1 MKKILITFGLIL
13 ASVFAVAAPSPELT
27 KLQHKSAHTIILM
40 DAGDKHAAG
49 CSATAIDEHVLLT
62 AQHCDIAGARVYI
75 DQNTSPLQ
83 RAVVVSEKYYDQNDH
98 MLLVLPGVTFKFFV
112 PYYADK
118 VRVAQQGEHVYL
130 WGNPGLMMNQYREGY
145 VSGTMN
151 FGPQTSVSEEIS
163 ASGNFSMMTVPI
175 IGGDSGSSVYSA
187 VDGQLIGITTWG
199 INGGMFLGSY
209 PLQFTQEQIDQ
220 AAGKGTLVYAPEPIQ
235 SKITVTPAPIVI
247 VRFPMSQEPEWV
259 IAILLSGLFL
269 VSAYAAI
276 KRVATTAFS
285 AAKSA
290 VRFLAS
296 VRFTRKKSVRFT
308 RKK

>member
-1 MKKILITFGLIL
+1 
-13 ASVFAVAAPSPELT
+13 
-27 KLQHKSAHTIILM
+27 
-40 DAGDKHAAG
+40 
-49 CSATAIDEHVLLT
+49 
-62 AQHCDIAGARVYI
+62 
-75 DQNTSPLQ
+75 
-83 RAVVVSEKYYDQNDH
+83 

-285 AAKSA
+285 AAKSV

-296 VRFTRKKSVRFT
+296 VRFTRKK
-308 RKK
+308 